1 MVLLYVWLQPKVRP
15 MTNKTDANANLL
27 AEKELA
33 FRLNAKKLLIARLKS
48 QPVMG
53 QINWTRDELYPAE
66 PNANPACS
74 RSGWK

>member
-1 MVLLYVWLQPKVRP
+1 
-15 MTNKTDANANLL
+15 MTNKKDANANLL

-53 QINWTRDELYPAE
+53 QINWTRDELYPVE

-74 RSGWK
+74 RSG

>member
-1 MVLLYVWLQPKVRP
+1 MLLYVWLQPKVEA
-15 MTNKTDANANLL
+15 MTNKTDAKANLV

-53 QINWTRDELYPAE
+53 QINWTRDELYPAD
-66 PNANPACS
+66 PKAKPACS
-74 RSGWK
+74 RRGCK

>member
-1 MVLLYVWLQPKVRP
+1 MLLYVWLQPKVRP
-15 MTNKTDANANLL
+15 MTNKKDAKANLI

-53 QINWTRDELYPAE
+53 QINWTRDELYPEE